1 MKKALF
7 YNLIAVCCV
16 VLVMVPWAALAGD
29 AIVLGMSTAL
39 SGPTAELGLRMRD
52 GVLLGL
58 ERANLEG
65 GVQGRRLALRAYDDG
80 YEPYRVAPNIQRL
93 IDEDHALAII
103 GNVGTPTAVAALP
116 IIKNR
121 GVPFVAPFTGAGLLR
136 KTPPERYVINFR
148 ASYVQEV
155 TAMIDGLINQG
166 GVDPQ
171 QIAFFT
177 QRDSYGDAGYVGG
190 VSALQRHGLHD
201 VRNILHVRYERNTL
215 AVENALADLVY
226 SSRDIQA
233 VIMVGAYA
241 PCAKFI
247 RLAKEVGLNALFLNV
262 SFVGSELLLN
272 ELGNDNDGV
281 IVTQVVPPLINDG
294 PPIVRDYLTDFKKF
308 NQTGIPNYVGFEG
321 YVASRLLFRAL
332 TKIEGPLTHDAV
344 IDALEAMGT
353 FDLGLGV
360 PLHLSAQQHQACQQV
375 WGTRFVDGRTVPF
388 QWSQLKDW
396 LDTKGGQR

>member
-7 YNLIAVCCV
+7 CNLLAVCCV
-16 VLVMVPWAALAGD
+16 VLVIIPCGASDAGD
-29 AIVLGMSTAL
+29 AVVLGMSTAMT
-39 SGPTAELGLRMRD
+39 GPTAELGLRMRD

-93 IDEDHALAII
+93 IDVDHALAII

-116 IIKNR
+116 LIKNR
-121 GVPFVAPFTGAGLLR
+121 GVPFVAPFSGARLLR

-155 TAMIDGLINQG
+155 TAMLDGLINQG

-171 QIAFFT
+171 HIAFFS
-177 QRDSYGDAGYVGG
+177 QRDSYGDAGFVGG
-190 VSALQRHGLHD
+190 VSALKRHGLDD
-201 VRNILHVRYERNTL
+201 VSNILHVRYERNTL

-226 SSRDIQA
+226 SSQDIQA

-262 SFVGSELLLN
+262 SFVGSELLLD
-272 ELGNDNDGV
+272 ELGNDSDGV
-281 IVTQVVPPLINDG
+281 IVTQVVPPLIRGG
-294 PPIVRDYLTDFKKF
+294 PSIVCDYLTDFKRF
-308 NQTGIPNYVGFEG
+308 NQSGAPNYVGFEG

-332 TKIEGPLTHDAV
+332 KKIEGPLTHDAV
-344 IDALEAMGT
+344 IDALEGMGT
-353 FDLGLGV
+353 FDLG
-360 PLHLSAQQHQACQQV
+360 
-375 WGTRFVDGRTVPF
+375 
-388 QWSQLKDW
+388 
-396 LDTKGGQR
+396 